1 MHVSEK
7 HVIRELGLRYA
18 EVAALPVQKEKRA
31 MDILLA

>member
-1 MHVSEK
+1 MNADDR

-31 MDILLA
+31 MRIRLA